1 MLYKKLYL
9 KISGVNHYSLLLMR
23 FLNEGLNAYLF
34 TLFFAKTLKSVLV
47 GTLKSTVKK
56 LSVSKAGI
64 FSISVGI

>member
-9 KISGVNHYSLLLMR
+9 KISVLLMR

-34 TLFFAKTLKSVLV
+34 TLFFARTLKSVLV

-56 LSVSKAGI
+56 LSASKPDI
-64 FSISVGI
+64 FSYFGR

>member
-47 GTLKSTVKK
+47 GSLNTTVKK
-56 LSVSKAGI
+56 LLVSKAGI
-64 FSISVGI
+64 FSISVGS

>member
-47 GTLKSTVKK
+47 GSLNTTVKK

>member
-9 KISGVNHYSLLLMR
+9 KISEMMR

-34 TLFFAKTLKSVLV
+34 TLFFAKTLNAVLV
-47 GTLKSTVKK
+47 GSLNTTVKK